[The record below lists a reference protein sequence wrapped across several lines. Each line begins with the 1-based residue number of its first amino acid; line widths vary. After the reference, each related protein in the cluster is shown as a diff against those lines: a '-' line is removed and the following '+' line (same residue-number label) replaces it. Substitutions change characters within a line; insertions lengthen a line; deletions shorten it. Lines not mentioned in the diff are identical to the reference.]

1 MTITL
6 SGSLK
11 ETPAKLAYMA
21 HLKRW
26 AYARKTRLTTFSV
39 LLRLDVYPYLP
50 VLQWSLKV
58 LAMRGQPSYPR
69 YTVLSLDKSVKI

>member
-50 VLQWSLKV
+50 VLQ
-58 LAMRGQPSYPR
+58 
-69 YTVLSLDKSVKI
+69 